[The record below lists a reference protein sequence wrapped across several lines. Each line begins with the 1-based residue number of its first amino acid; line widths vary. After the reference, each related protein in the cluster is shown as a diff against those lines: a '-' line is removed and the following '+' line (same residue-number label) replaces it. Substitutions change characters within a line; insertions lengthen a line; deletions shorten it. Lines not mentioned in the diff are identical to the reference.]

1 MSLMPAPTSLFFLDC
16 SKRFDLSPLLLVC
29 FCSGHKTV
37 NTRLLQSF
45 SKPNK
50 GRNRIWRTSIG
61 LQQRFHFILNFKPH
75 CRIPGLR
82 CRKTTKSR
90 TQLLCLGT
98 KTSLTDRRVIQGY
111 FITSKKASK
120 SYFIQPQRSLLRW
133 AGVNNFTVARGN
145 FVCWCDSL
153 IGSTIRYGDGI
164 LMSVLFSCRRHVS
177 WWGALGDQV
186 QVAVLWAAVGRH
198 VAARISGGAAAAL
211 AGHLGLLISLRLI
224 AGCKAEE
231 TDRFE
236 ALWQSQTDE

>member
-1 MSLMPAPTSLFFLDC
+1 M
-16 SKRFDLSPLLLVC
+16 
-29 FCSGHKTV
+29 
-37 NTRLLQSF
+37 QSF

-50 GRNRIWRTSIG
+50 RRNRIWRTSIG
-61 LQQRFHFILNFKPH
+61 LQQRFRFILNFKPH

-98 KTSLTDRRVIQGY
+98 KTSLTDRRVIY
-111 FITSKKASK
+111 FITSKKASE
-120 SYFIQPQRSLLRW
+120 SYFIQPQRSLLRR
-133 AGVNNFTVARGN
+133 AGVKGSVIIFHNNFTVARGN
-145 FVCWCDSL
+145 SVCWCDSL
-153 IGSTIRYGDGI
+153 IGSTIRYGDGN
-164 LMSVLFSCRRHVS
+164 LMSVSFSCRRYVS
-177 WWGALGDQV
+177 WWGALGDQI

-224 AGCKAEE
+224 ASCKAEE

-236 ALWQSQTDE
+236 ALRQSQTDE

>member
-1 MSLMPAPTSLFFLDC
+1 MKDKYWPSAAFPFYFELQTSL
-16 SKRFDLSPLLLVC
+16 SY
-29 FCSGHKTV
+29 
-37 NTRLLQSF
+37 
-45 SKPNK
+45 
-50 GRNRIWRTSIG
+50 
-61 LQQRFHFILNFKPH
+61 
-75 CRIPGLR
+75 PGLR

-98 KTSLTDRRVIQGY
+98 KTSWTDRRVIY
-111 FITSKKASK
+111 LITSKKASE
-120 SYFIQPQRSLLRW
+120 SYFIQHQMSLLRR
-133 AGVNNFTVARGN
+133 AGVKGSVIIFHNNFTVARGN
-145 FVCWCDSL
+145 SVCWCDNL

-164 LMSVLFSCRRHVS
+164 LMSVSFSCRRHVS

-236 ALWQSQTDE
+236 ALRQSQTDE